1 MITVLRTVLFLEIKV
16 CLIGRNRRACSQS
29 FYQENILIIKTFCP
43 FVLLSIIIICS
54 YVLLSKIQLSGRSTG
69 DLRGMYGKCLNNI
82 SRCSNP
88 LPIDVLRILR
98 EISGTPQILFY
109 SLGTFETILYLCK
122 RYFCYGS
129 NLRQFREEVC
139 VRFRT

>member
-1 MITVLRTVLFLEIKV
+1 MLDWKKRE
-16 CLIGRNRRACSQS
+16 S
-29 FYQENILIIKTFCP
+29 
-43 FVLLSIIIICS
+43 
-54 YVLLSKIQLSGRSTG
+54 LLSKFLTRKHTYHQDILSFCSFVYNNYLFLCSSVEKSAFREIYGRSTG
-69 DLRGMYGKCLNNI
+69 YVREMFEQHLPLLKPFTH
-82 SRCSNP
+82 RCFTHFTGNVAQFCEIHDKYVEP
-88 LPIDVLRILR
+88 HKIL
-98 EISGTPQILFY
+98 LH

>member
-1 MITVLRTVLFLEIKV
+1 MLDWKKRE
-16 CLIGRNRRACSQS
+16 S
-29 FYQENILIIKTFCP
+29 
-43 FVLLSIIIICS
+43 
-54 YVLLSKIQLSGRSTG
+54 LLSKFLTRKHTYHQDILSFCSFVYNNYLFLCSSVENSAFQEIYGISTG
-69 DLRGMYGKCLNNI
+69 YVREMFEQHLPLLKPFTH
-82 SRCSNP
+82 RCFTHFTGNVAQFCEIHDKYVEP
-88 LPIDVLRILR
+88 HKIL
-98 EISGTPQILFY
+98 LH

>member
-1 MITVLRTVLFLEIKV
+1 MLDWKKRE
-16 CLIGRNRRACSQS
+16 S
-29 FYQENILIIKTFCP
+29 
-43 FVLLSIIIICS
+43 
-54 YVLLSKIQLSGRSTG
+54 LLSKFLSRKHTYHQDFLSFCSFVYNNYLFLCSSVENSAFWEIYGISTG
-69 DLRGMYGKCLNNI
+69 YVREMFEQHLPLLKPFTH
-82 SRCSNP
+82 RCFTHFTGNVAQFCEIHDKYVEP
-88 LPIDVLRILR
+88 HKIL
-98 EISGTPQILFY
+98 LH